1 LVGLALSGEVVF
13 ELGGEVFGFFLG
25 GGFGVDAEDGFGAG
39 GADVDPFLGPLEFE
53 AVYFYGL
60 GGGANGLE
68 VVPQGFP
75 IGWRL

>member
-1 LVGLALSGEVVF
+1 VGASA
-13 ELGGEVFGFFLG
+13 
-25 GGFGVDAEDGFGAG
+25 VDAEDGFGAG

-68 VVPQGFP
+68 AVPQGFP